1 MIIGFI
7 FWSVLAV
14 GLAAIGLVS
23 WKSKKPVGFFAG
35 IKPPAVTDTG
45 KYNRAV
51 GTIWIIYAVVFELCG
66 VPLLFLKR
74 NSAAFAFI
82 MLGVVAASIGLAVA
96 YTVIA
101 AKYEKNE

>member
-7 FWSVLAV
+7 FWSVM
-14 GLAAIGLVS
+14 AIGLTAIGIIS
-23 WKSKKPVGFFAG
+23 WRSKKPVGFFTG
-35 IKPPAVTDTG
+35 MKPPEVTDTV

-51 GTIWIIYAVVFELCG
+51 GKIWFVYAAVFELCG

-74 NSAAFAFI
+74 NSAGFAFL

-96 YTVIA
+96 YTIIL
-101 AKYEKNE
+101 AKYEKKP

>member
-7 FWSVLAV
+7 FWSIIAAGLAV
-14 GLAAIGLVS
+14 IGIIAL
-23 WKSKKPVGFFAG
+23 KSKKPVGFFAG

-66 VPLLFLKR
+66 LPLLFLKR

-101 AKYEKNE
+101 AKYEKNG

>member
-23 WKSKKPVGFFAG
+23 RRSKKPVGFFAG

-51 GTIWIIYAVVFELCG
+51 GTIWFVYAAVFELCG